1 MDYGPFG
8 LGKAVC
14 GGPDLGS
21 GFFLRWFLLIG
32 WDALQDGSGL
42 FAIPVPGGRS
52 HRKLFWCG
60 LVCPPGVH

>member
-21 GFFLRWFLLIG
+21 GFFLRWFLLIRWYLLIG
-32 WDALQDGSGL
+32 WDAPERVKSNETRHA
-42 FAIPVPGGRS
+42 F
-52 HRKLFWCG
+52 
-60 LVCPPGVH
+60 